1 MRARRQNARPAPRRE
16 MLPRETLAMMEAL
29 RAEGKQLP
37 NLKLIKTPAQIEGI
51 RRAGDVNTRVLDA
64 VEREI
69 APGMT
74 TEDIDR
80 IVARETKALGGRCA
94 PLGFEGFPK
103 SVCTSTNDVVCH
115 GIPSEKTVLRAGDI
129 VNVDCTTEYGG
140 YYGDASRMFCIGDV
154 SDEARRLVEV
164 TRQSVNEALAHLA
177 PYTATLGDIGY
188 YINTYVT
195 QFGYSVVRTIGGH
208 GVGLAMHEDPYV
220 CHVGRKGHGMTLVP
234 GMVFTIEPM
243 VNAGREEYDVR
254 GKEAWEVYTRDG
266 SLSAQWEHTVLIT
279 ETGYEILS
287 Y

>member
-1 MRARRQNARPAPRRE
+1 

-37 NLKLIKTPAQIEGI
+37 NIKLIKTPAQIEGI

-129 VNVDCTTEYGG
+129 VNVYCTTE
-140 YYGDASRMFCIGDV
+140 
-154 SDEARRLVEV
+154 
-164 TRQSVNEALAHLA
+164 
-177 PYTATLGDIGY
+177 
-188 YINTYVT
+188 
-195 QFGYSVVRTIGGH
+195 
-208 GVGLAMHEDPYV
+208 
-220 CHVGRKGHGMTLVP
+220 
-234 GMVFTIEPM
+234 
-243 VNAGREEYDVR
+243 
-254 GKEAWEVYTRDG
+254 
-266 SLSAQWEHTVLIT
+266 
-279 ETGYEILS
+279 
-287 Y
+287 